1 MGADGESGVKTRVEP
16 SLQVAPGVYNDTILA
31 GLDYFMNELR
41 KRDMTAVLYL
51 NNSLGMEWRLLHVFA
66 MVGTWQSRRYWQ
78 RWLAGLYEIRETVSS
93 IGQREGF
100 VCQLR
105 QEYRHKNK

>member
-1 MGADGESGVKTRVEP
+1 
-16 SLQVAPGVYNDTILA
+16 
-31 GLDYFMNELR
+31 
-41 KRDMTAVLYL
+41 
-51 NNSLGMEWRLLHVFA
+51 MEWRLLHVFA
-66 MVGTWQSRRYWQ
+66 MVGTWQSGGTGSG
-78 RWLAGLYEIRETVSS
+78 WLAGLYGIRETVSS